1 MNFIDFSSIVSKI
14 EKKELPGTES
24 HFKMASAQR
33 ANEIKVSQSTLEN
46 AKKAAVLAAFYPDKE
61 GQTYLLF
68 IKRQAGEGVH
78 ANQIAFPGGREED
91 TDNDLAY
98 TALREAE
105 EEVGIRSKDMR
116 FLKALTAVYIPPS
129 NFLVQPYMGLYFKSR
144 PFIRQVSE
152 VNALL
157 EVPLLDILDASN
169 KQLSKLNT
177 SYATDIEVPSFK
189 FKDQIIW
196 GATAMILNEIRWL
209 LKEVL

>member
-78 ANQIAFPGGREED
+78 ADQIAFPGGREED

-177 SYATDIEVPSFK
+177 TYATDIEVPSFK

>member
-33 ANEIKVSQSTLEN
+33 AKEIKVSQSTLEN

-68 IKRQAGEGVH
+68 IKRQGGEGVH
-78 ANQIAFPGGREED
+78 ADQIAFPGGRAED

-105 EEVGIRSKDMR
+105 EEVGIRSKDMG

-177 SYATDIEVPSFK
+177 TYATDIEVPSFK

>member
-177 SYATDIEVPSFK
+177 TYATDIEVPSFK

-196 GATAMILNEIRWL
+196 GATAMILNEIRLL

>member
-78 ANQIAFPGGREED
+78 ADQIAFPGGREED

>member
-1 MNFIDFSSIVSKI
+1 MNFSDFSSIVSKI
-14 EKKELPGTES
+14 EKKELPGIES

-33 ANEIKVSQSTLEN
+33 ANEIKVSKVTLEN

-61 GQTYLLF
+61 GQTHLLF
-68 IKRQAGEGVH
+68 IKRQGGDGVH
-78 ANQIAFPGGREED
+78 ADQIAFPGGKVED
-91 TDNDLAY
+91 TDNDLAH

-105 EEVGIRSKDMR
+105 EEVGIRPNEVR

-129 NFLVQPYMGLYFKSR
+129 GFLVQPYMGLYYKSS

-157 EVPLLDILDASN
+157 EIPLLDILDPSN
-169 KQLSKLNT
+169 KKLSKLNT
-177 SYATDIEVPSFK
+177 SYASDIEVPSFK

-196 GATAMILNEIRWL
+196 GATAMMLNEIRWL